1 MREVSVPVLVIC
13 GLMLTACAS
22 NTTKVKPDK
31 IVPDGNEEAIAALKT
46 FTVNEYKIGADD
58 VLQINVWRNP
68 ELTTTVPVRPD
79 GKISLPLVGDVVVGG
94 LSPADVARNI
104 ENKLK
109 IFIRTPQVSVI
120 LTQLNSHQ
128 YLSRVRVTGAVGRPL
143 SVPYRQGMTVLDI
156 VLEAG
161 GPNDFA
167 SPNRTK
173 LYRKAGEKT
182 EVIRINL
189 EDILTKGRLKTNVS
203 LQPGDVLIVPER
215 IF

>member
-1 MREVSVPVLVIC
+1 MKVLLNLLVITYV
-13 GLMLTACAS
+13 LLLTACAS
-22 NTTKVKPDK
+22 NSPKGTQSV
-31 IVPDGNEEAIAALKT
+31 VPKGGEEANTALKT
-46 FTVNEYKIGADD
+46 FTVEEYKIGADD

-79 GKISLPLVGDVVVGG
+79 GRISLPLVGDVVVGG
-94 LSPADVARNI
+94 LSPVDVARNI

-109 IFIRTPQVSVI
+109 LYIRTPKVSVI

-143 SVPYRQGMTVLDI
+143 SMPYRQGMTVLDV

-167 SPNRTK
+167 APNRTR
-173 LYRKAGEKT
+173 LYRKIGGKT
-182 EVIRINL
+182 KVLRVKL
-189 EDILTKGRLKTNVS
+189 EDILNRGKLKTNVQ
-203 LQPGDVLIVPER
+203 LLPGDVLTVPER